1 MLSNMKKSEM
11 EYNEDYDLETI
22 SMYKLPTS
30 FDKIIRDVVSED
42 NKVLLKKY
50 KDNKPSKRKKV
61 TINKKAN
68 RKKWKVPVK
77 H

>member
-1 MLSNMKKSEM
+1 
-11 EYNEDYDLETI
+11 
-22 SMYKLPTS
+22 MYKLPTS

>member
-1 MLSNMKKSEM
+1 MKKSEM